1 MWKLNWDEMSTTG
14 YSKTTGTT
22 FDYSNVD
29 SIAGTLVVSPY
40 VIQISCGSPHMGYV
54 KRKYKRNSAFSNKM

>member
-1 MWKLNWDEMSTTG
+1 MWKLNWDEMRTTG

-40 VIQISCGSPHMGYV
+40 VTICGSPHMGYV